1 MKQLYFFEEMLI
13 DNFAGGG
20 GASTGIELATGRP
33 VDAAINHDPDAIL
46 MHQTNHPYTRHYC
59 ESVWDV
65 NPWEV
70 TRGRPVGLAWFSPDC
85 KHFSKAKGSKP
96 VNKNIRGLAWI
107 VLKWAGTVRPRVII
121 LENVE
126 EFQTWGPVRK
136 GKPVKSKQGET
147 FRKWKEQ
154 LRALGYDIEHR
165 ELVAADYGA
174 PTIRKRFFLI
184 ARCDGQPI
192 VWPERTH
199 APRNSEEV
207 RNGKYK
213 PWKSA
218 AEIIDWSLPC
228 PSIFDTSEEIKKKYG
243 IRAVRPLA
251 KNTERR
257 IARGIDKFVLQNKE
271 PFIVPIGYGER
282 KGQAPRVHD
291 INEPVSTVVSS
302 GKQYLC
308 QPELNPFIV
317 QVNHKGEQFRGQ
329 GMEEPIPTI
338 TGKHGYGVVSPEM
351 IPYTLTNTSGSTG
364 KAVDDPVGTVR
375 TSPGGGQ
382 MFVTPVMTA
391 IGQTGFSYDRSYSAE
406 EPTRTAVS
414 KAEQCL
420 VMPSLIQYHT
430 EQSEKV
436 RGQELKDTI
445 MTLDAANRYG
455 LSAAFLT
462 EYYQTGRPLD
472 ITGPLH
478 TQTTKDREGVVLAH
492 MEKFFCGGYTGSGS
506 DVNEPLGTVT
516 AVDHNGLTE
525 TFLSKFYKTGVGQGA
540 DEPLHTVTTSA
551 GHFGVVTVKMEA
563 ADHNLHHWPK
573 VRELLNKYCDYHI
586 AEDEIFLLGI
596 NGVWYFISDIGLRM
610 LTPRELYAANGFPP
624 DYIIDRDYTGKEYG
638 KTKQVA
644 RCGNAVP
651 PPFAEALVRANLPE
665 LCGRKVETMEELKQA
680 MTG

>member
-1 MKQLYFFEEMLI
+1 MRQIDFFEEMII

-20 GASTGIELATGRP
+20 GASTGIELATGRA

-46 MHQTNHPYTRHYC
+46 MHQTNHPQTRHYC

-65 NPWEV
+65 DPWEV

-96 VNKNIRGLAWI
+96 VDRNIRGLAWI
-107 VLKWAGTVRPRVII
+107 VLKWAGTVKPRVII

-126 EFQTWGPVRK
+126 EFQTWGPARK
-136 GKPVKSKQGET
+136 GKPVKSRRGET

-154 LRALGYDIEHR
+154 LQALGYEIDHR

-184 ARCDGQPI
+184 ARCDGKPI
-192 VWPERTH
+192 IWAERTH
-199 APRNSEEV
+199 APKDSEEV
-207 RNGKYK
+207 KNGKCK
-213 PWKSA
+213 PWRGA
-218 AEIIDWSLPC
+218 AEIIDWTIPC
-228 PSIFDTSEEIKKKYG
+228 PSIFDTTDEIKEKYG

-251 KNTERR
+251 VNTQKR
-257 IARGIDKFVLQNKE
+257 IARGIEKFVLQNKE

-291 INEPVSTVVSS
+291 IKEPVSTVVSS

-308 QPELNPFIV
+308 QLELSPFIV

-329 GMEEPIPTI
+329 ELKEPIPTI
-338 TGKHGYGVVSPEM
+338 TGKHGYG
-351 IPYTLTNTSGSTG
+351 L
-364 KAVDDPVGTVR
+364 A
-375 TSPGGGQ
+375 
-382 MFVTPVMTA
+382 TPVMTA
-391 IGQTGFSYDRSYSAE
+391 I
-406 EPTRTAVS
+406 AVS

-420 VMPSLIQYHT
+420 AMPSLIQYHT
-430 EQSEKV
+430 EQSERV
-436 RGQELKDTI
+436 RGQGVDEPL

-455 LSAAFLT
+455 LSVVYLA
-462 EYYQTGRPLD
+462 EYFQNGRPLD
-472 ITGPLH
+472 VNSPLH
-478 TQTTKDREGVVLAH
+478 TSTTKDRECLCMAH
-492 MEKFFCGGYTGSGS
+492 MEKFFSGGYTGNGS
-506 DVNEPLGTVT
+506 DANTPLGTVT
-516 AVDHNGLTE
+516 AVDHNGLVE
-525 TFLSKFYKTGVGQGA
+525 TFISKFYKTGIGQKP

-551 GHFGVVTVKMEA
+551 GHFGIVTVKMSQSEM
-563 ADHNLHHWPK
+563 NLHHWNE
-573 VRELLNKYCDYHI
+573 VRELLNAYCGYAI
-586 AEDEIFLLGI
+586 AADEILLLDV
-596 NGVWYFISDIGLRM
+596 NGTMYFISDIGLRM

-624 DYIIDRDYTGKEYG
+624 DYIIDHDYTGKAYG

-665 LCGRKVETMEELKQA
+665 MCGRQFETMKELH
-680 MTG
+680 GVI

>member
-1 MKQLYFFEEMLI
+1 MKQICFFEEMLI

-33 VDAAINHDPDAIL
+33 VDVAINHDPDAIL
-46 MHQTNHPYTRHYC
+46 MHQTNHPHTRHYC

-96 VNKNIRGLAWI
+96 VDRNIRGLAWI
-107 VLKWAGTVRPRVII
+107 VLKWAGTVKPRVII

-126 EFQTWGPVRK
+126 EFQTWCPVRR

-154 LRALGYDIEHR
+154 LMSLGYQVEHK
-165 ELVAADYGA
+165 ELIAADYGA

-184 ARCDGQPI
+184 ARCDGKPI
-192 VWPERTH
+192 VFPERTH
-199 APRNSEEV
+199 APRDSEEV
-207 RNGKYK
+207 KSGKCK

-218 AEIIDWSLPC
+218 AEIIDWEIPC
-228 PSIFDTSEEIKKKYG
+228 PSIFDTSEEIKEKFG

-257 IARGIDKFVLQNKE
+257 IARGLDKFVLKNKE

-291 INEPVSTVVSS
+291 INEPLSTVVGS
-302 GKQYLC
+302 GKQYL
-308 QPELNPFIV
+308 
-317 QVNHKGEQFRGQ
+317 
-329 GMEEPIPTI
+329 
-338 TGKHGYGVVSPEM
+338 
-351 IPYTLTNTSGSTG
+351 
-364 KAVDDPVGTVR
+364 A
-375 TSPGGGQ
+375 
-382 MFVTPVMTA
+382 
-391 IGQTGFSYDRSYSAE
+391 
-406 EPTRTAVS
+406 
-414 KAEQCL
+414 
-420 VMPSLIQYHT
+420 MPSLIQYHT
-430 EQSEKV
+430 EQTEKV
-436 RGQELKDTI
+436 RGQGLDEPI

-455 LSAAFLT
+455 LSAAYLT

-472 ITGPLH
+472 VNCPMH
-478 TQTTKDREGVVLAH
+478 TQTTKDREGVVMAH
-492 MEKFFCGGYTGSGS
+492 MEKFFSGGYTGSGS
-506 DVNEPLGTVT
+506 DMNAPLGTVT

-525 TFLSKFYKTGVGQGA
+525 TFLSKFYKTGIGQETV
-540 DEPLHTVTTSA
+540 EPLHTITTSA

-563 ADHNLHHWPK
+563 AGQDLHHWPK

-586 AEDEIFLLGI
+586 AEDEILLLGI

-624 DYIIDRDYTGKEYG
+624 DYIIDHDYTGKGYG

-665 LCGRKVETMEELKQA
+665 LCGNKIETMEELQKI
-680 MTG
+680 MVG

>member
-1 MKQLYFFEEMLI
+1 MRQIDFFEEMII

-20 GASTGIELATGRP
+20 GASTGIELATGRA

-46 MHQTNHPYTRHYC
+46 MHRTNHPQTRHYC

-65 NPWEV
+65 DPWEV

-96 VNKNIRGLAWI
+96 VDRNIRGLAWI
-107 VLKWAGTVRPRVII
+107 VLKWAGTVKPRVII

-136 GKPVKSKQGET
+136 GKPVKSRRGET

-154 LRALGYDIEHR
+154 LQVLGYEIEHR

-184 ARCDGQPI
+184 ARCDGKKI
-192 VWPERTH
+192 IWPERTH
-199 APRNSEEV
+199 APKDSEEV
-207 RNGKYK
+207 KNGKCK
-213 PWKSA
+213 PWRGA
-218 AEIIDWSLPC
+218 AEIIDWTIPC
-228 PSIFDTSEEIKKKYG
+228 PSIFDTTDEIKEKYG

-251 KNTERR
+251 VNTQKR
-257 IARGIDKFVLQNKE
+257 IARGIEKFVLQNKE

-291 INEPVSTVVSS
+291 IKEPVSTVVSS

-308 QPELNPFIV
+308 QPELSPFIV

-329 GMEEPIPTI
+329 ELKEPIPTI
-338 TGKHGYGVVSPEM
+338 TGKHGYG
-351 IPYTLTNTSGSTG
+351 L
-364 KAVDDPVGTVR
+364 A
-375 TSPGGGQ
+375 
-382 MFVTPVMTA
+382 TPVMTA
-391 IGQTGFSYDRSYSAE
+391 I
-406 EPTRTAVS
+406 AVS

-420 VMPSLIQYHT
+420 AMPSLIQYHT
-430 EQSEKV
+430 EQSERV
-436 RGQELKDTI
+436 RGQGMDEPI

-455 LSAAFLT
+455 LSVAYLA
-462 EYYQTGRPLD
+462 EYFQNGRPLD
-472 ITGPLH
+472 VNSPLH
-478 TQTTKDREGVVLAH
+478 TSTTKDRECLCMAH
-492 MEKFFCGGYTGSGS
+492 MEKFFSGGYTGNGS
-506 DVNEPLGTVT
+506 DANTPLGTVT
-516 AVDHNGLTE
+516 AVDHNGLVE
-525 TFLSKFYKTGVGQGA
+525 TFISKFYKTGIGQKP

-551 GHFGVVTVKMEA
+551 GHFGIVTVKMNRVEM
-563 ADHNLHHWPK
+563 NLHHWNE
-573 VRELLNKYCDYHI
+573 VRELLNAYCGYAI
-586 AEDEIFLLGI
+586 AEDEILLLDV
-596 NGVWYFISDIGLRM
+596 NGTLYFISDIGLRM

-624 DYIIDRDYTGKEYG
+624 DYIIDHDYTGRAYG

-665 LCGRKVETMEELKQA
+665 MCGRRFETMQELH
-680 MTG
+680 GVI

>member
-1 MKQLYFFEEMLI
+1 MKQICFFEEMLI

-46 MHQTNHPYTRHYC
+46 MHQTNHPHTRHYC

-96 VNKNIRGLAWI
+96 VDRNIRGLAWI
-107 VLKWAGTVRPRVII
+107 VLKWAGTVKPRVII

-126 EFQTWGPVRK
+126 EFQTWCPVRR

-154 LRALGYDIEHR
+154 LMSLGYQVEHK

-184 ARCDGQPI
+184 ARCDGKPI
-192 VWPERTH
+192 VFPERTH
-199 APRNSEEV
+199 APRDSEEV
-207 RNGKYK
+207 KSGKCK

-218 AEIIDWSLPC
+218 AEIIDWTIPC
-228 PSIFDTSEEIKKKYG
+228 PSIFDTSEKIKEKFG

-257 IARGIDKFVLQNKE
+257 IARGLDKFVLKNKE

-291 INEPVSTVVSS
+291 INEPLSTVVGS
-302 GKQYLC
+302 GKQYL
-308 QPELNPFIV
+308 
-317 QVNHKGEQFRGQ
+317 
-329 GMEEPIPTI
+329 
-338 TGKHGYGVVSPEM
+338 
-351 IPYTLTNTSGSTG
+351 
-364 KAVDDPVGTVR
+364 A
-375 TSPGGGQ
+375 
-382 MFVTPVMTA
+382 
-391 IGQTGFSYDRSYSAE
+391 
-406 EPTRTAVS
+406 
-414 KAEQCL
+414 
-420 VMPSLIQYHT
+420 MPSLIQYHT
-430 EQSEKV
+430 EQTEKV
-436 RGQELKDTI
+436 RGQGLDDPI

-455 LSAAFLT
+455 LSAAYLT

-472 ITGPLH
+472 VNSPMH
-478 TQTTKDREGVVLAH
+478 TQTTKDREGVVMAH
-492 MEKFFCGGYTGSGS
+492 MEKFFSGGYTGSGS
-506 DVNEPLGTVT
+506 DMNMPLGTVT

-525 TFLSKFYKTGVGQGA
+525 TFLSKFYKTGIGQETG
-540 DEPLHTVTTSA
+540 EPLHTITTSA
-551 GHFGVVTVKMEA
+551 GHFGVVTVKMNA
-563 ADHNLHHWPK
+563 AGIDLHHWCN
-573 VRELLNKYCDYHI
+573 VRELLNKYCDYKI
-586 AEDEIFLLGI
+586 AEDEILLLNI
-596 NGVWYFISDIGLRM
+596 NGAWYFISDIGLRM
-610 LTPRELYAANGFPP
+610 LTPKELYAANGFPD
-624 DYIIDRDYTGKEYG
+624 DYIIDHDYTGKEYG

-665 LCGRKVETMEELKQA
+665 LCGKKIETMEELQEI
-680 MTG
+680 MVG